1 MNQRKYSVNYNK
13 LKINISKSCRAKR
26 NGNKEFMINYDKL
39 SELSANMGLTLV
51 NTGLKSRPIHAFDIG
66 FISEYLKG
74 EKLTWV
80 DCNKDYTVLT
90 FIRSSAIDSD
100 CKDLL
105 SLIEGYEREN
115 IDCTGIDKV
124 KLVGKLIAKY
134 PCVNCLV
141 VSYKTNDPDKI
152 GRLYYNITCRSNTIL
167 IREQLAE
174 NYGPDK
180 NNGEAT
186 KDETM
191 IDDDNF
197 TYDPDKNYNEDDS
210 DNATKD
216 ESMIADDAFGVYPNK
231 NGRIYPNVNGDIK
244 PPTGTINIPKMP
256 SRLDREY
263 YDDTIID
270 ESYDE

>member
-105 SLIEGYEREN
+105 TLIEGYEREN

-124 KLVGKLIAKY
+124 KLVGKLVAKY

-191 IDDDNF
+191 LDDDNF
-197 TYDPDKNYNEDDS
+197 TYDPDKNYNENEDGS

-216 ESMIADDAFGVYPNK
+216 ATMIVDNAFGVPNK
-231 NGRIYPNVNGDIK
+231 NGRTYSDIK
-244 PPTGTINIPKMP
+244 PPTGTINIPK
-256 SRLDREY
+256 SHQVD
-263 YDDTIID
+263 YDDEIID

>member
-90 FIRSSAIDSD
+90 FIRSSAINSD

-105 SLIEGYEREN
+105 TLIEGYEREN

-124 KLVGKLIAKY
+124 KLVGKLVAKY

-174 NYGPDK
+174 NYGPGK

-197 TYDPDKNYNEDDS
+197 TYDPDKDYNENGS

-216 ESMIADDAFGVYPNK
+216 VTMIVDNAFGVPNK
-231 NGRIYPNVNGDIK
+231 NGRIYSDEVLGDIK
-244 PPTGTINIPKMP
+244 PPTGTINIPKKP